1 MSEPSR
7 AWARLWSRVRGR
19 RPDAAA
25 GSSAGPVTQS
35 IEAAQAA
42 KEGAQEARDGAQE
55 AQRGAREAEAGAAKS
70 AAASAKYA
78 DAADAADAAEAALE
92 TDDLLLDDEAQR
104 VHARVSEEQPFGVPS
119 RVTSRPGSLRS
130 GFVVTVGVLLAV
142 AIGWAIMIV
151 GSELLL
157 VVVAA
162 FIAIGLEPVVDWLV
176 RHGLRRSLAV
186 ALILI
191 IGVAALAAFLAA
203 ALPPITSEASQL
215 LKQAP
220 DYLHRLQDEHTT
232 LGRLNTTWHLEDRL
246 RTLAGRQLSL
256 NSLGGLLDVGRTVVS
271 YTFQLLIII
280 VLVIYFLADFPGIKR
295 AFYRLAPLPRR
306 PRVGVLGDEI
316 ISRIGGYVLGNVF
329 TSVIAT
335 IAQFAV
341 LRALGVPFA
350 LVLSIFVGVFDLVPL
365 VGSTIAGVVVTTV
378 TLAAVSTSAAV
389 INLIFTVIYR
399 LFEDYVLSPRI
410 LKRTVDVKPTVTI
423 VAVLLGG
430 ALLGIEGALMA
441 VPIAAAIQLITTEV
455 IYPRADTAGS

>member
-19 RPDAAA
+19 RPDPAA

-70 AAASAKYA
+70 AAASAKY
-78 DAADAADAAEAALE
+78 ADAADAAEAALE

-350 LVLSIFVGVFDLVPL
+350 LVLSVFVGVFDLVPL

-399 LFEDYVLSPRI
+399 FFEDYVLSPRI